1 MQGSDD
7 EAAMEKRPASKG
19 LEVESGIRASPRDP
33 YWAVGIGHW
42 SVRAA
47 SDDTPAAT

>member
-7 EAAMEKRPASKG
+7 EAAMEKRPAWKG
-19 LEVESGIRASPRDP
+19 LEVESSIRASPRD
-33 YWAVGIGHW
+33 AQW

-47 SDDTPAAT
+47 SDETPAAT